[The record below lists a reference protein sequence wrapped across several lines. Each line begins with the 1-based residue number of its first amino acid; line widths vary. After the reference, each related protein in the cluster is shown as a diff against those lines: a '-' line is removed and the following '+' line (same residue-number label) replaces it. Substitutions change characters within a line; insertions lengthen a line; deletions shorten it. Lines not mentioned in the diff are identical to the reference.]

1 MGLDKRSPRSL
12 KLLRLP
18 IIPYLCNMRNLQ
30 IDNSFTNSLPK
41 DPITENYTRQVAHVA
56 FSTALPLKFPKSS
69 LIHVSKLAKELGF
82 TKEEIESDEFL
93 LLFTGQHLYPNT
105 ESYAMAYAGHQF
117 GNWAGQLG
125 DGRAINLFET
135 LQDGNRWAFQLKG
148 AGPTPYSRRGDGLAV
163 LRSSIREHL
172 CSEAMHH
179 LGIPTTRSL
188 SLALSGEEVLRD
200 IMYEG
205 HPAFE
210 KGAIV
215 CRVAPSFIRFGNFEL
230 AAAQGDNELLKQ
242 LADYTIASFFTDIKT
257 SGAAAYI
264 QFFQEVTDRTLAM
277 IMHWQ
282 RVGFVHGV
290 MNTDNMSILGLT
302 IDYGPY
308 GWLEPYDHGW
318 TPNTTDGQHK
328 RYRYGAQPE
337 IGLWNLL
344 QLANALFPLIED
356 APALQRILDS
366 YTTAYQVQYLDTM
379 MNKIGIYYTHK
390 DDRDLIQKLE
400 ENLHLHETDMTIFYR
415 ELSKIDATT
424 AVKDAF
430 KIISASFYTNTA
442 LNEKHKNT
450 WLEWLESYIS
460 RLEFDL
466 KQTDHD
472 DFAFAK
478 ARIEKMNKTNPKYVL
493 RNYISQL
500 VIDAADQGDDEL
512 LGEVYEMLQH
522 PYDEQPEFE
531 KWYALRPEWAR
542 SKVGC
547 SMLSCSS

>member
-1 MGLDKRSPRSL
+1 MR
-12 KLLRLP
+12 KLH
-18 IIPYLCNMRNLQ
+18 

-41 DPITENYTRQVAHVA
+41 DPVAENYTRQVTSIA
-56 FSTALPLKFPKSS
+56 FSKAEPLKFPKSS
-69 LIHVSKLAKELGF
+69 FIHVSKLAKELGF
-82 TKEEIESDEFL
+82 TEEEILSEEFL
-93 LLFTGQHLYPNT
+93 QLFTGQHLYPHT
-105 ESYAMAYAGHQF
+105 EPYAMAYAGHQF

-135 LQDGNRWAFQLKG
+135 LQNEKRWAFQLKG

-200 IMYEG
+200 VMYDG
-205 HPAFE
+205 HPDYE

-230 AAAQGDNELLKQ
+230 AAAQGENELLKK
-242 LADYTIASFFTDIKT
+242 LTDYTISTFFTDIKT
-257 SGAAAYI
+257 SGAAAYL
-264 QFFQEVTDRTLAM
+264 QFFQEVTDRTLEM

-318 TPNTTDGQHK
+318 TPNTTDRQHK

-356 APALQRILDS
+356 APALQKVLDS
-366 YTTAYQVQYLDTM
+366 YKTNYQAQYLDTM

-390 DDRDLIQKLE
+390 DDRDLLQALE

-415 ELSKIDATT
+415 ELSKIDSKT
-424 AVKDAF
+424 AITDAF
-430 KIISASFYTNTA
+430 NMISVAFYTINDVEET
-442 LNEKHKNT
+442 HKKT
-450 WLEWLESYIS
+450 WLQWLETYLE
-460 RLEFDL
+460 RLVFDME
-466 KQTDHD
+466 QNDGENS
-472 DFAFAK
+472 AFAK
-478 ARIEKMNKTNPKYVL
+478 ARIEKMNATNPKYVL

-500 VIDAADQGDDEL
+500 VIDAADQGDYEL
-512 LGEVYEMLQH
+512 LREVYSMLQK
-522 PYDEQPEFE
+522 PYDEQPKYE

>member
-1 MGLDKRSPRSL
+1 MR
-12 KLLRLP
+12 KLH
-18 IIPYLCNMRNLQ
+18 
-30 IDNSFTNSLPK
+30 IDNSFTNALPK
-41 DPITENYTRQVAHVA
+41 DPIEENYTRQVAHVA
-56 FSTALPLKFPKSS
+56 FSKALPLQFAKSS
-69 LIHVSKLAKELGF
+69 LIHISKLAKELGF
-82 TKEEIESDEFL
+82 NEEDLQSQEFL
-93 LLFTGQHLYPNT
+93 QLFTGQQLYPNT

-148 AGPTPYSRRGDGLAV
+148 AGPTPYSRSGDGLAV

-200 IMYEG
+200 VMYDG
-205 HPAFE
+205 HPAHE

-230 AAAQGDNELLKQ
+230 AAAQGESELLKK
-242 LADYTIASFFTDIKT
+242 LADYTISNFFTEIKT
-257 SGAAAYI
+257 SGAEAYL
-264 QFFQEVTDRTLAM
+264 QFFQEVTDRTLEM

-318 TPNTTDGQHK
+318 TPNTTDRQHK

-366 YTTAYQVQYLDTM
+366 YKTNYQVQYLDTM
-379 MNKIGIYYTHK
+379 MNKIGLYYTHK
-390 DDRDLIQKLE
+390 DDRDLMQALE

-415 ELSKIDATT
+415 ELSKIDSKTSI
-424 AVKDAF
+424 KDAF
-430 KIISASFYTNTA
+430 KVISASFYTNTDVE
-442 LNEKHKNT
+442 EKHKNT
-450 WLEWLESYIS
+450 WLQWLEAYIE
-460 RLEFDL
+460 RLVFDME
-466 KQTDHD
+466 QTDD
-472 DFAFAK
+472 DHSAFAK

-500 VIDAADQGDDEL
+500 VIDAADQGDYEL